1 MEATDTRPL
10 WIRLLAPTRGK
21 VIFGIVCAI
30 VGYGAYWWIDGGRH
44 YFTPRNWGVVE
55 EGLIYRCG
63 QMRERVI
70 EPYLTD
76 YDIELI
82 IDLDI
87 DDADD
92 ENEQA
97 EIAIA
102 KRLGVRKVTLEGVDG
117 SGVGDLEVYVRAL
130 TEMVEAK
137 RKKTRTI
144 LHCVG
149 GSARTGAATAWYRLL
164 VQGWTPSRAFEEMWD
179 YRRRDDGGRLQ
190 RFMNEN
196 MAQLAKRL
204 VETGALES
212 VPDPLPVF
220 GP

>member
-1 MEATDTRPL
+1 MQPTDSRPL

-21 VIFGIVCAI
+21 VIFGIVAAI
-30 VGYGAYWWIDGGRH
+30 VGYGTYWWVDGGRD
-44 YFTPRNWGVVE
+44 YFYPHNWAVVE

-63 QMRERVI
+63 QMNERLI
-70 EPYLTD
+70 ESYLTD

-82 IDLDI
+82 IDLDK
-87 DDADD
+87 DDAHD

-102 KRLGVRKVTLEGVDG
+102 KRLGVRKLTLEGVDG

-130 TEMVEAK
+130 TELVEAK
-137 RKKTRTI
+137 RKKTHTL

-149 GSARTGAATAWYRLL
+149 GAARTGAAAAWYRML
-164 VQGWTPSRAFEEMWD
+164 VQGWAPSRAFEEMWD
-179 YRRRDDGGRLQ
+179 YRRKDDGGRLQ

-196 MAQLAKRL
+196 MAQLATRL
-204 VETGALES
+204 VETGALEK
-212 VPDPLPVF
+212 VPDPLPIF